1 MHPVHWGA
9 CEGLSSTFTVGAPLG
24 ISWPNMADESEGF
37 IPLVAE
43 KSNSSA
49 CSVPVSVEE
58 VNLEPEPTSRGPD
71 VKCPP
76 GVAPIKAQ

>member
-1 MHPVHWGA
+1 
-9 CEGLSSTFTVGAPLG
+9 
-24 ISWPNMADESEGF
+24 MADESEGF
-37 IPLVAE
+37 TSLVAE

-49 CSVPVSVEE
+49 CSVPASVEE

-71 VKCPP
+71 VKRPP